1 MKNVH
6 HPVRVNLGSSDYGCH
21 VEGGQKEA
29 PQAALARPGLPVPP
43 LLAHSLWAGTQAH
56 TSRRSRE
63 HGLGQTQSLRRL
75 TLRAVVSWP
84 AVATAAIFGS
94 PIQHEGGNGL
104 RVPRYP
110 LEQCTS
116 EQLGQEHRLSHRSCS
131 GTIHGLPVANLSLLC
146 SCRPDLE
153 GPWAPGLS
161 HRSCSGT
168 IHGLPVANLSLLCSC
183 RPDLEGPW
191 APARIAPGLALL
203 LCCPVLSSAYA
214 LVDAD
219 DVMTKEE
226 QIFLLHRAQ
235 AQCEKRLK
243 EVLQRPANI
252 MESDKGW
259 TSTSTSGKPRKDKP
273 SGKLYPESEE
283 DKEAPTGSRYRGRP
297 CLPEWDHI
305 LCWPLGAPGEVVAV
319 PCPDYIYDFN
329 HKGHAYRRCDRNGSW
344 ELVPGH
350 NRTWANYSECVKF
363 LTNETRE
370 REVFDRLGM
379 IYTVGYSVSLASLT
393 VAVLIL
399 AYFRRLHCTRNYI
412 HMHLFLSF
420 MLRAVSIFV
429 KDAVLYSG
437 ATLDEAE
444 RLTEEELRTIAQAPL
459 PPATAAAGYAGC
471 RVAVTF
477 FLYFLATN
485 YYWILVEGLYLHS
498 LIFMAFFSEKK
509 YLWGF
514 TVFGWGLPA
523 VFVAVWVSV
532 RATLANTGCWDL
544 SSGNKKWII
553 QVPILASI
561 VLNFILFI
569 NIVRVL
575 ATKLRETN
583 AGRCDTRQQYR
594 KLLKSTLVLM
604 PLFGVHYI
612 VFMATPYTEVS
623 GTLWQVQMHYEM
635 LFNSF
640 QGFFVAIIYCFCNGE
655 VQAEIKKSW
664 SRWTL
669 ALDFKRKARSGSS
682 SYSYGP
688 MVSHT
693 SVTNVG
699 PRVGLGLPLSP
710 RLLPTATT
718 NGHPQLPGHAKP
730 GAPALETLETT
741 PPAVAAPKDDGFL
754 NGSCSGLDEEASGPE
769 RPPALLQE
777 EWETVM

>member
-1 MKNVH
+1 
-6 HPVRVNLGSSDYGCH
+6 
-21 VEGGQKEA
+21 
-29 PQAALARPGLPVPP
+29 
-43 LLAHSLWAGTQAH
+43 
-56 TSRRSRE
+56 
-63 HGLGQTQSLRRL
+63 
-75 TLRAVVSWP
+75 
-84 AVATAAIFGS
+84 
-94 PIQHEGGNGL
+94 
-104 RVPRYP
+104 
-110 LEQCTS
+110 
-116 EQLGQEHRLSHRSCS
+116 
-131 GTIHGLPVANLSLLC
+131 
-146 SCRPDLE
+146 
-153 GPWAPGLS
+153 
-161 HRSCSGT
+161 
-168 IHGLPVANLSLLCSC
+168 
-183 RPDLEGPW
+183 
-191 APARIAPGLALL
+191 
-203 LCCPVLSSAYA
+203 
-214 LVDAD
+214 DAD

-243 EVLQRPANI
+243 EVLQRPASI

-259 TSTSTSGKPRKDKP
+259 TSASTSGKPRKDKA

-444 RLTEEELRTIAQAPL
+444 RLTEEELRAIAQAPP

-693 SVTNVG
+693 SVTNG
-699 PRVGLGLPLSP
+699 
-710 RLLPTATT
+710 
-718 NGHPQLPGHAKP
+718 
-730 GAPALETLETT
+730 
-741 PPAVAAPKDDGFL
+741 
-754 NGSCSGLDEEASGPE
+754 
-769 RPPALLQE
+769 
-777 EWETVM
+777 

>member
-1 MKNVH
+1 MGPLSQQPGQQR
-6 HPVRVNLGSSDYGCH
+6 PVASQEQATGRTRVRATTQMPQDPGRKYDFLSL
-21 VEGGQKEA
+21 ELRARLA
-29 PQAALARPGLPVPP
+29 PQSPELGPTGGAQPGLHGQPP
-43 LLAHSLWAGTQAH
+43 RLRG
-56 TSRRSRE
+56 RRD
-63 HGLGQTQSLRRL
+63 LR
-75 TLRAVVSWP
+75 
-84 AVATAAIFGS
+84 F
-94 PIQHEGGNGL
+94 
-104 RVPRYP
+104 
-110 LEQCTS
+110 S
-116 EQLGQEHRLSHRSCS
+116 ESQ
-131 GTIHGLPVANLSLLC
+131 
-146 SCRPDLE
+146 
-153 GPWAPGLS
+153 
-161 HRSCSGT
+161 
-168 IHGLPVANLSLLCSC
+168 
-183 RPDLEGPW
+183 
-191 APARIAPGLALL
+191 
-203 LCCPVLSSAYA
+203 
-214 LVDAD
+214 VDAD

-243 EVLQRPANI
+243 EVLQRPADI

-259 TSTSTSGKPRKDKP
+259 ASASTSGKPKKEKA

-283 DKEAPTGSRYRGRP
+283 DKEVSAGSRHRGHP

-305 LCWPLGAPGEVVAV
+305 LCWPLGAPGEVVAM

-370 REVFDRLGM
+370 RGAASRR
-379 IYTVGYSVSLASLT
+379 SPPSLP
-393 VAVLIL
+393 
-399 AYFRRLHCTRNYI
+399 
-412 HMHLFLSF
+412 
-420 MLRAVSIFV
+420 
-429 KDAVLYSG
+429 
-437 ATLDEAE
+437 
-444 RLTEEELRTIAQAPL
+444 Q
-459 PPATAAAGYAGC
+459 
-471 RVAVTF
+471 
-477 FLYFLATN
+477 
-485 YYWILVEGLYLHS
+485 
-498 LIFMAFFSEKK
+498 
-509 YLWGF
+509 
-514 TVFGWGLPA
+514 
-523 VFVAVWVSV
+523 
-532 RATLANTGCWDL
+532 
-544 SSGNKKWII
+544 
-553 QVPILASI
+553 
-561 VLNFILFI
+561 LNFILFI

-682 SYSYGP
+682 SYSY
-688 MVSHT
+688 
-693 SVTNVG
+693 
-699 PRVGLGLPLSP
+699 
-710 RLLPTATT
+710 
-718 NGHPQLPGHAKP
+718 
-730 GAPALETLETT
+730 ALQTT

-754 NGSCSGLDEEASGPE
+754 SGSCSGLDEEASAPE
-769 RPPALLQE
+769 RPPVLLQE

>member
-1 MKNVH
+1 M
-6 HPVRVNLGSSDYGCH
+6 
-21 VEGGQKEA
+21 
-29 PQAALARPGLPVPP
+29 
-43 LLAHSLWAGTQAH
+43 GT
-56 TSRRSRE
+56 
-63 HGLGQTQSLRRL
+63 
-75 TLRAVVSWP
+75 
-84 AVATAAIFGS
+84 
-94 PIQHEGGNGL
+94 
-104 RVPRYP
+104 
-110 LEQCTS
+110 
-116 EQLGQEHRLSHRSCS
+116 
-131 GTIHGLPVANLSLLC
+131 
-146 SCRPDLE
+146 
-153 GPWAPGLS
+153 
-161 HRSCSGT
+161 
-168 IHGLPVANLSLLCSC
+168 
-183 RPDLEGPW
+183 
-191 APARIAPGLALL
+191 ARIAPSLALL

-219 DVMTKEE
+219 DVFTKEE

-235 AQCEKRLK
+235 AQCDKLLK
-243 EVLQRPANI
+243 EVLHTAGGGGVSIYGPD
-252 MESDKGW
+252 SVFSLG
-259 TSTSTSGKPRKDKP
+259 T
-273 SGKLYPESEE
+273 
-283 DKEAPTGSRYRGRP
+283 GRP
-297 CLPEWDHI
+297 CLPEWDNI
-305 LCWPLGAPGEVVAV
+305 VCWPLGAPGEVVAV

-344 ELVPGH
+344 EVVPGH
-350 NRTWANYSECVKF
+350 NRTWANYSECLKF
-363 LTNETRE
+363 MTNETRE

-379 IYTVGYSVSLASLT
+379 IYTVGYSMSLASLT

-412 HMHLFLSF
+412 HMHMFLSF
-420 MLRAVSIFV
+420 MLRAASIFV

-437 ATLDEAE
+437 FTLDEAE
-444 RLTEEELRTIAQAPL
+444 RLTEEELHIIAQVPP
-459 PPATAAAGYAGC
+459 PPAAAAVGYAGC

-514 TVFGWGLPA
+514 TIFGWGTETS
-523 VFVAVWVSV
+523 VVGWVLSK
-532 RATLANTGCWDL
+532 ALSGGKCWDL
-544 SSGNKKWII
+544 SSGHKKWII
-553 QVPILASI
+553 QVPILASV

-569 NIVRVL
+569 NIIRVL

-594 KLLKSTLVLM
+594 KLLRSTLVLV
-604 PLFGVHYI
+604 PLFGVHYT
-612 VFMATPYTEVS
+612 VFMALPYTEVS
-623 GTLWQVQMHYEM
+623 GTLWQIQMHYEM

-655 VQAEIKKSW
+655 VQAEIRKSW

-699 PRVGLGLPLSP
+699 PRAGLSLPLSP
-710 RLLPTATT
+710 RLLPATT
-718 NGHPQLPGHAKP
+718 NGHSQLPGHAKP
-730 GAPALETLETT
+730 GAPAIENETIPVTMT
-741 PPAVAAPKDDGFL
+741 VPKDDGFL
-754 NGSCSGLDEEASGPE
+754 NGSCSGLDEEASGSA
-769 RPPALLQE
+769 RPPPLLQE